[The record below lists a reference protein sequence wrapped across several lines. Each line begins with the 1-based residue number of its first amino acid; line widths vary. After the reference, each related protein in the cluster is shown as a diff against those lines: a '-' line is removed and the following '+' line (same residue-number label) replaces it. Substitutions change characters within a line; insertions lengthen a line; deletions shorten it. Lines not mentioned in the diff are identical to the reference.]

1 MIIGGY
7 ALPFYGRIRA
17 TLDVDL
23 AVAVR
28 TMEEFEQLKDSL
40 GRSGFE
46 VTLGSYGEPLA
57 MVLDLKEG
65 IEIEL
70 WMKPDGVVFDE
81 EALRRRRRAVLGGSL
96 SAWVISPEDYI
107 VNKLSRPDRGVV
119 DEQDVKSVLVR
130 QRNKLDVE
138 YLRKRAQ
145 DAHALRILE
154 EIERR

>member
-1 MIIGGY
+1 
-7 ALPFYGRIRA
+7 
-17 TLDVDL
+17 
-23 AVAVR
+23 
-28 TMEEFEQLKDSL
+28 
-40 GRSGFE
+40 
-46 VTLGSYGEPLA
+46 

-70 WMKPDGVVFDE
+70 WMKPDGVVFNE